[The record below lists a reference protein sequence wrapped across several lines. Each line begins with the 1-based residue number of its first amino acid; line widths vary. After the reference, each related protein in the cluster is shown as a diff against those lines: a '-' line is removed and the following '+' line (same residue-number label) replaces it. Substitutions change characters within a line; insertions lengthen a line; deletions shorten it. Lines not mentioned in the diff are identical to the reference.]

1 LRLFVVALRSRCGQ
15 GSEETVR
22 DMDTWIIAD
31 SDQLAARIRESLRHL
46 AIECPP
52 TRITRIDSIGPQADV
67 IAEFDGL
74 VFFAAQH
81 IDPAHIEVLRQIRS
95 VVNNDAKLVVI
106 SSVGDHGTVLN
117 AIRAGAS
124 DFLNVDDNL
133 HEELINFVTRTKS
146 ERKNKHVQC
155 RVLSV
160 VPCHAPGDANL
171 VAANLAAVVA
181 KRMGSCGLLDFHLR
195 GGDLALLL
203 KLSPRHTLIDLLKQD
218 MSIDEAMFEQ
228 SLTPH
233 ESGIRLLAGPKPFSD
248 LRNIRPQLCQQI
260 ISLAQRSHPFL
271 IINSEDAQHAEQV
284 RALANSNDILL
295 TMRLDVISLHRAQ
308 QHIEFMTHNR
318 VLREQI
324 HIVALGTGN
333 SGELPISSVKKVLQ
347 MASVHCI
354 PDDPG
359 STMRSLNVG
368 NPLVCECPNTKI
380 SQALAALAEVF
391 VGQPEEI
398 AKPSAR
404 PPMATVKAAAIIA
417 LSTLP
422 FGK

>member
-1 LRLFVVALRSRCGQ
+1 
-15 GSEETVR
+15 
-22 DMDTWIIAD
+22 MDTWVIAD

-46 AIECPP
+46 AIECPSAH
-52 TRITRIDSIGPQADV
+52 ITRIESIGLEADA

-74 VFFAAQH
+74 VFFAAQQ
-81 IDPAHIEVLRQIRS
+81 IEPAYIEVLRQIRAG
-95 VVNNDAKLVVI
+95 VNNDAKIVVI

-124 DFLNVDDNL
+124 DFLNIDDNL

-146 ERKNKHVQC
+146 ERKQKQIHG
-155 RVLSV
+155 RVLTV

-171 VAANLAAVVA
+171 VAANLAAVIA
-181 KRMGSCGLLDFHLR
+181 KRTGSCGLLDFHLR

-203 KLSPRHTLIDLLKQD
+203 KVSPRHTLIDLLKQD

-248 LRNIRPQLCQQI
+248 IKNIRPQLCQQI
-260 ISLAQRSHPFL
+260 ISLAQRSHPFV

-284 RALANSNDILL
+284 RALAGSNDILL

-308 QHIEFMTHNR
+308 QHIEFMTRNR

-324 HIVALGTGN
+324 HIVALGTGH
-333 SGELPISSVKKVLQ
+333 SSELPISAVKKVLQ
-347 MASVHCI
+347 VASVHCI

-359 STMRSLNVG
+359 STIRSLNVG
-368 NPLVCECPNTKI
+368 NPLVCECPNAKI
-380 SQALAALAEVF
+380 SQALATLADVF
-391 VGQPEEI
+391 IGQSDDT

>member
-1 LRLFVVALRSRCGQ
+1 
-15 GSEETVR
+15 
-22 DMDTWIIAD
+22 MDTWIIAD

-46 AIECPP
+46 AIECPA
-52 TRITRIDSIGPQADV
+52 TRITRTESICLQTDAIAD
-67 IAEFDGL
+67 FDGL
-74 VFFAAQH
+74 VFFAAHH
-81 IDPAHIEVLRQIRS
+81 IEVAHLEVLRQIRS
-95 VVNNDAKLVVI
+95 AASKDAKLVVI

-133 HEELINFVTRTKS
+133 HDELINFVTRTKS
-146 ERKNKHVQC
+146 DRKQKQVHG

-171 VAANLAAVVA
+171 VAVNLAAVVA
-181 KRMGSCGLLDFHLR
+181 KRTGSCGLLDFHLR

-248 LRNIRPQLCQQI
+248 FRNIRPQLCQQI
-260 ISLAQRSHPFL
+260 ISLAQQSHPFV
-271 IINSEDAQHAEQV
+271 IISSEDAQHAEQV
-284 RALANSNDILL
+284 RALAGSNDILL
-295 TMRLDVISLHRAQ
+295 TIRLDVVSLHRAQ
-308 QHIEFMTHNR
+308 QYIEFMTRNR

-324 HIVALGTGN
+324 HVVALGVGH
-333 SGELPISSVKKVLQ
+333 SGELPVSAVKKVLQ
-347 MASVHCI
+347 VASVHCI
-354 PDDPG
+354 PDDPE
-359 STMRSLNVG
+359 STIRSLNVG
-368 NPLVCECPNTKI
+368 NPIVCESPHTKI
-380 SQALAALAEVF
+380 SQALATLADVF
-391 VGQPEEI
+391 FGQLDDS
-398 AKPSAR
+398 AKPSSR